1 LVKTKL
7 LIIKQMK
14 HITIVLILLISSTLI
29 YAQESQKLL
38 RSGNKLY
45 NNGKFKEAEI
55 DYRKSFE
62 KNKDY
67 YKGMFNLGDA
77 LYKQNNFTESANV
90 FKLLTQNND
99 LDKTVKSKAFHNL
112 GNSLLQDKK
121 YEESINAYKNALKLK
136 PNDNDTK
143 YNLAYAQKKLIQQQQ
158 QQNKD
163 NKDNKDQQ
171 KQNKPQDNKDKKEDK
186 KEQQQQ
192 QKNEISKEDAE
203 KMLNAL
209 LNQEKNLQDKK
220 KKDSAKVV
228 NSSFLKDW

>member
-1 LVKTKL
+1 
-7 LIIKQMK
+7 MK
-14 HITIVLILLISSTLI
+14 HITIVLILLISSTFLN
-29 YAQESQKLL
+29 AQESQKLL

-45 NNGKFKEAEI
+45 KNGKYKEAEI

-99 LDKTVKSKAFHNL
+99 LDKSTKSKAFHNL
-112 GNSLLQDKK
+112 GNALLQDKK
-121 YEESINAYKNALKLK
+121 YDESINAYKNALKLK
-136 PNDNDTK
+136 PNDIDTK

-158 QQNKD
+158 

-171 KQNKPQDNKDKKEDK
+171 KQNQPQDNKDKKDEK
-186 KEQQQQ
+186 QQQQQQQQ
-192 QKNEISKEDAE
+192 QKNDISKEDAE

-209 LNQEKNLQDKK
+209 LNQEKNLKDKQ

>member
-1 LVKTKL
+1 
-7 LIIKQMK
+7 MK
-14 HITIVLILLISSTLI
+14 HITIVLILLISSTLV

-45 NNGKFKEAEI
+45 NNGKYKEAEI

-62 KNKDY
+62 KNKEY

-99 LDKTVKSKAFHNL
+99 LDKTTKSNAYHNL
-112 GNSLLQDKK
+112 GNSMLQDKK

-136 PNDNDTK
+136 PNDTDTK

-158 QQNKD
+158 KNQ
-163 NKDNKDQQ
+163 NKDQQ
-171 KQNKPQDNKDKKEDK
+171 KQDQK

-209 LNQEKNLQDKK
+209 LNQEKNLKDKQ

-228 NSSFLKDW
+228 NSSLLKDW

>member
-1 LVKTKL
+1 M
-7 LIIKQMK
+7 KQ
-14 HITIVLILLISSTLI
+14 ITIALILLISSTLI

-77 LYKQNNFTESANV
+77 LYKQNNYTESANV
-90 FKLLTQNND
+90 FKLLSQNND

-136 PNDNDTK
+136 PNDTDTK

-158 QQNKD
+158 QLQQNKD

-171 KQNKPQDNKDKKEDK
+171 KQNQPQDNKDKKEDK

-209 LNQEKNLQDKK
+209 LNQEKNLKDKQ
-220 KKDSAKVV
+220 KKDSTKVV